1 MRSVEVSAKTREEAI
16 KLALEQL
23 DIDRDE
29 AHVEIVDEGSNGIFG
44 FGARPVKLR
53 VTTEVSGPAPKEP
66 RGKAPVSQKPA
77 PREKGPAPIRERSA
91 PPSRDRQPAPARDR
105 QPDPAREKAAPAPVR
120 AAAPVRTAPPV
131 LHPTS
136 DGEAAALLKEVIH
149 QMGIE
154 ATVTS
159 FATEDGGI
167 CLKVD
172 SPDSAILIGRK
183 GRNLSSMQYLI
194 NRMIHNGEG
203 DDSERIVIDIE
214 GYLDRRQEAL
224 EDLARRLA
232 QKAKETRRRVRVK
245 PMSSQERRV
254 IHMTLEDDP
263 DVKTFSVGDALV
275 RSVIIAPKD
284 EIEEDQ
290 SRPPRR
296 RGGGS
301 RPGNRGGGRDRDQ
314 RQPQAAAPAAGDRP
328 QQQRDSRGGSS
339 RGGRRRGRRRPGQ
352 QPRDGEKVLAQS
364 DASSGES
371 HGE

>member
-16 KLALEQL
+16 KIALEQL

-53 VTTEVSGPAPKEP
+53 VSTEVAGPAPKEP
-66 RGKAPVSQKPA
+66 RGKAPVSQKLA
-77 PREKGPAPIRERSA
+77 PRDHRDKAPAPIREKT
-91 PPSRDRQPAPARDR
+91 PPPARDR
-105 QPDPAREKAAPAPVR
+105 QPAPAREKAAPAPAR
-120 AAAPVRTAPPV
+120 PAAPARTAAPVLRPS
-131 LHPTS
+131 S

-159 FATEDGGI
+159 FSTEDGGT

-194 NRMIHNGEG
+194 NRMVHHGEG
-203 DDSERIVIDIE
+203 DESERIVIDIE

-284 EIEEDQ
+284 EIEEEEG
-290 SRPPRR
+290 RPSHR
-296 RGGGS
+296 RGGS
-301 RPGNRGGGRDRDQ
+301 RRGGRGREREQEQAGASPNGGNRQ
-314 RQPQAAAPAAGDRP
+314 P
-328 QQQRDSRGGSS
+328 QQQRDARGGSS
-339 RGGRRRGRRRPGQ
+339 RGGRRRGRRRPGGQ
-352 QPRDGEKVLAQS
+352 QRTGEKAMAPS
-364 DASSGES
+364 DASSGVS
-371 HGE
+371 HDE

>member
-16 KLALEQL
+16 KIALEQL

-53 VTTEVSGPAPKEP
+53 VSTEVAGPAPKEP

-77 PREKGPAPIRERSA
+77 PREHREKAPIREKTPA
-91 PPSRDRQPAPARDR
+91 PHRERQPAP
-105 QPDPAREKAAPAPVR
+105 PREKAAPAPAR
-120 AAAPVRTAPPV
+120 PAAPARTAAPVLKPST
-131 LHPTS
+131 

-159 FATEDGGI
+159 FSTEDGGT

-194 NRMIHNGEG
+194 NRMVHHGEG
-203 DDSERIVIDIE
+203 DESERIVIDIE

-254 IHMTLEDDP
+254 IHMTLEEDP

-284 EIEEDQ
+284 EIEEEEA
-290 SRPPRR
+290 RPSHR
-296 RGGGS
+296 RGGS
-301 RPGNRGGGRDRDQ
+301 RRGGRGGREREHAQAGAPANGGNRQ
-314 RQPQAAAPAAGDRP
+314 P
-328 QQQRDSRGGSS
+328 QQQRDPRAGSS
-339 RGGRRRGRRRPGQ
+339 RGGRRRGRRRPGGQ
-352 QPRDGEKVLAQS
+352 QHAGEKAMAPS